1 MIRFLCL
8 LLLLSIQCSLSAQVE
23 FKLENY
29 ASGFS
34 EPVDIANAGDARL
47 FIVEKKGIIRI
58 IDSTGQTLSTP
69 FLDIDARVI
78 ASSGEQGLLGLAFHP
93 DYAQNG
99 YFYVNYINNSGD
111 TQISRFSRST
121 GNRNTADPNSE
132 LPILSIDQPYGNHN
146 GGDLAFGPDGYLYIP
161 TGDGGS
167 GGDPQNRSQNRQSL
181 LGKMLRIDVDN
192 GNPYSI
198 PADNPFINDTAT
210 SDEIWA
216 LGLRNPWR
224 FSFDRQT
231 GDLWIADVGQ
241 GEWEEVNYTPAGSKG
256 GENYG
261 WRCYEGDVAFN
272 TNGCGA
278 RNTYDFPVY
287 DYPSDGTSTGCSTTG
302 GYVYRG
308 TRYPNLQ
315 GHYIYADYC
324 SGRFWSLR
332 PNGQGGWTNTD
343 LLNTSDFN
351 IVAFGEDQQG
361 ELYVAG
367 INTGIISR
375 VVGAATSAEEEQL
388 QIGKLT
394 LAPNPAGDF
403 VRLSLDV
410 LQEGV
415 YQFRLLDAT
424 GRKLREW
431 QDGVATGFVKD
442 ISLKELP
449 KGTYFLQLQKEG
461 QILVRQIQKM

>member
-1 MIRFLCL
+1 MIRFLCFA
-8 LLLLSIQCSLSAQVE
+8 LLLSLHCSLSAQVE

-29 ASGFS
+29 VSGFS
-34 EPVDIANAGDARL
+34 EPVDIANAGDTRL

-58 IDSTGQTLSTP
+58 INENGQLLPNP
-69 FLDIDARVI
+69 FIDIDPKVI

-93 DYAQNG
+93 NFAQNG
-99 YFYVNYINNSGD
+99 YFYVNYVNNSGD
-111 TQISRFSRST
+111 TQISRFSVNANNPDR
-121 GNRNTADPNSE
+121 ADPNSE
-132 LPILSIDQPYGNHN
+132 FPLLILDQPYANHN
-146 GGDLAFGPDGYLYIP
+146 GGDLNFGPDGYLYIG

-167 GGDPQNRSQNRQSL
+167 GGDPQNRAQNRHSL
-181 LGKMLRIDVDN
+181 LGKMLRLDVNN
-192 GNPYSI
+192 GSPYGI
-198 PADNPFINDTAT
+198 PADNPFINDTSANN
-210 SDEIWA
+210 EIWA

-241 GEWEEVNYTPAGSKG
+241 GDWEEINYTPANSKG

-261 WRCYEGDVAFN
+261 WRCYEGHANFN
-272 TNGCGA
+272 TTGCGA
-278 RNTYDFPVY
+278 KNTYTFPVY
-287 DYPSDGTSTGCSTTG
+287 DYLSDGTATGCSTTG

-308 TRYPNLQ
+308 AKYPNLQ
-315 GHYIYADYC
+315 GQYIYADYC

-343 LLNTSDFN
+343 LLNSSDFN
-351 IVAFGEDQQG
+351 IVAFGEDQKG

-367 INTGIISR
+367 INTGIIYR
-375 VVGAATSAEEEQL
+375 IVGGATSAEEEKL
-388 QIGKLT
+388 QIDKMT

-410 LQEGV
+410 LQENI

-424 GRKLREW
+424 GRTLREW
-431 QDGVATGFVKD
+431 QEQVATGFTKD

-461 QILVRQIQKM
+461 QTLVRQIQKM